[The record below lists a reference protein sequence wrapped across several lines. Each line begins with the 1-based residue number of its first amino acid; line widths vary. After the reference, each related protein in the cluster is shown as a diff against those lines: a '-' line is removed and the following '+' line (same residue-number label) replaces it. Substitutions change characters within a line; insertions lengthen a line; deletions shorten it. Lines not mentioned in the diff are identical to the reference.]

1 MFILQLLYESLGIR
15 NLFPLREIKS
25 KDRYATTITIYFLV
39 TLTNNI
45 NISDKTIF
53 S

>member
-25 KDRYATTITIYFLV
+25 KDRYSITTTINFLV
-39 TLTNNI
+39 TLPNNFK
-45 NISDKTIF
+45 ISGETIF